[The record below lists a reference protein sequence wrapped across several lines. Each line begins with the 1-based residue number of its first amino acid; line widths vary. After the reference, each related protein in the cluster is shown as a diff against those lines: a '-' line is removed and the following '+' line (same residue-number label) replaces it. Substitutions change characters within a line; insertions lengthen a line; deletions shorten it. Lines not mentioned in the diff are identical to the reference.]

1 MQNTIRFR
9 LPLRY
14 ASSRVAEKLK
24 AGSCGR
30 QSCIVIDGRAKN
42 NGDGK

>member
-24 AGSCGR
+24 AGSCDR